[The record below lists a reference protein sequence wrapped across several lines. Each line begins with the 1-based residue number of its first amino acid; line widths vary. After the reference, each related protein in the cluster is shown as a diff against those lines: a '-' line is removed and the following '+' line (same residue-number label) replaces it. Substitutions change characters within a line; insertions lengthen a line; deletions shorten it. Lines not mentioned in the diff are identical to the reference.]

1 MLALSLSTS
10 IEAVTSS
17 DPVRIG
23 IMMYM
28 CEILSDSINA
38 LSIQDESRQISS
50 SICRAI
56 RLVDH
61 EDDFETQLQFLTD
74 CRYSI

>member
-1 MLALSLSTS
+1 
-10 IEAVTSS
+10 
-17 DPVRIG
+17 
-23 IMMYM
+23 MYM